1 MNAHASRVEV
11 LTWQGKDVA
20 GVNYSTCVAV
30 SKDGE
35 KSESWQST
43 FQEIGTP
50 LHLVEFVV
58 LDLETSGSAP
68 HLGAGITEIGAI
80 RIKGGQVLNTF
91 TSLVNPGHSIPPYIT
106 ALTGIDDETVRNAP
120 EIAEVMPSLINFMGG
135 GETVF
140 VAQNAP
146 FDLSFVKV
154 AAKASSLIWPK
165 LRIVDTAILAR
176 KVLDRDE
183 APNCKLGTLAQ
194 IFKAEIQPTH
204 RALDD
209 VNATIAVL
217 HGLFERLAGLE
228 IFTIEELIAYSP
240 KEKSRAKVRPIS
252 PPNREQRQN
261 Q

>member
-1 MNAHASRVEV
+1 MASSY
-11 LTWQGKDVA
+11 QSGK
-20 GVNYSTCVAV
+20 N
-30 SKDGE
+30 
-35 KSESWQST
+35 ESWQST
-43 FQEIGTP
+43 FQELGTP

-80 RIKGGQVLNTF
+80 RIKAGAVLDTF
-91 TSLVNPGHSIPPYIT
+91 STLVNPGHPIPAYIT
-106 ALTGIDDETVRNAP
+106 ALTGIDDETIRNAP
-120 EIAEVMPSLINFMGG
+120 PISEVISSLIDFVGG
-135 GETVF
+135 DETVF

-146 FDLSFVKV
+146 FDLAFVKA
-154 AAKASSLIWPK
+154 AAKSNSKQWPK
-165 LRIVDTAILAR
+165 QRIVDTAILAR

-217 HGLFERLAGLE
+217 HGLFERLAGLD
-228 IFTIEELIAYSP
+228 IFTIEELIAFSP
-240 KEKSRAKVRPIS
+240 KGRSTVKVRPTVR
-252 PPNREQRQN
+252 PNQGQRPN

>member
-1 MNAHASRVEV
+1 MEAAE
-11 LTWQGKDVA
+11 K
-20 GVNYSTCVAV
+20 
-30 SKDGE
+30 GE
-35 KSESWQST
+35 KVEKVEKNESWQST
-43 FQEIGTP
+43 FQDIGTP
-50 LHLVEFVV
+50 LHLVEFLV

-80 RIKGGQVLNTF
+80 RIKGGQVLETF
-91 TSLVNPGHSIPPYIT
+91 STLINPGHPIPSYIT
-106 ALTGIDDETVRNAP
+106 KLTGIDDEAVSTAP
-120 EIAEVMPSLINFMGG
+120 DISEVLSSLIQFVGG
-135 GETVF
+135 AETVF

-146 FDLSFVKV
+146 FDLSFLKA
-154 AAKASSLIWPK
+154 AAKKENLAWPK
-165 LRIVDTAILAR
+165 QRIVDTALLAR

-183 APNCKLGTLAQ
+183 APNCKLGTLAK

-217 HGLFERLAGLE
+217 HGLFERLAGLN

-240 KEKSRAKVRPIS
+240 KERFAAKARSTSSPNQRP
-252 PPNREQRQN
+252 RLN

>member
-1 MNAHASRVEV
+1 VGNSRENA
-11 LTWQGKDVA
+11 K
-20 GVNYSTCVAV
+20 N
-30 SKDGE
+30 
-35 KSESWQST
+35 ESWQST
-43 FQEIGTP
+43 FQDIGTP

-80 RIKGGQVLNTF
+80 RIKGGEILNTF
-91 TSLVNPGHSIPPYIT
+91 STLVNPGHPIPAYIT
-106 ALTGIDDETVRNAP
+106 TLTGIDDETVRGAP
-120 EIAEVMPSLINFMGG
+120 PVSEVISSLIDFVGG
-135 GETVF
+135 DETVF

-146 FDLSFVKV
+146 FDLSFVRA
-154 AAKASSLIWPK
+154 AAKSSTKTWPK
-165 LRIVDTAILAR
+165 QRIVDTAILAR

-194 IFKAEIQPTH
+194 IFNAEIQPTH

-209 VNATIAVL
+209 VKATIAVL

-228 IFTIEELIAYSP
+228 IFTIEELMAYSP
-240 KEKSRAKVRPIS
+240 KERSNAKARPTS
-252 PPNREQRQN
+252 QPVQEQRPN

>member
-1 MNAHASRVEV
+1 MA
-11 LTWQGKDVA
+11 TP
-20 GVNYSTCVAV
+20 
-30 SKDGE
+30 E
-35 KSESWQST
+35 KSVEGESWQST
-43 FQEIGTP
+43 FQDIGTP

-80 RIKGGQVLNTF
+80 RIKGGEILQTF
-91 TSLVNPGHSIPPYIT
+91 STLVNPGHPIPPYIT
-106 ALTGIDDETVRNAP
+106 ALTGIDDFTVHNAP
-120 EIAEVMPSLINFMGG
+120 EISEVISSLIEFVGG
-135 GETVF
+135 DETIF

-146 FDLSFVKV
+146 FDLSFVKA
-154 AAKASSLIWPK
+154 AAKTAGLQWPK
-165 LRIVDTAILAR
+165 QRIVDTALLAR

-183 APNCKLGTLAQ
+183 APNCKLGTLAK
-194 IFKAEIQPTH
+194 IFNAEIQPTH

-217 HGLFERLAGLE
+217 HGLFERLAGLD

-240 KEKSRAKVRPIS
+240 KERSTAKARSTSRPNQGLRP
-252 PPNREQRQN
+252 N